1 MMNCYQHLNQKI
13 KWYEGNSLTQNSIPE
28 PLKRLI
34 TNKDSLTKSLML
46 LSDDTFRVNVLD
58 ERIALPYFHEQ
69 KKMESSLQK
78 WAMIRHV
85 ELEIHGEAVVFARS
99 IIPLSLILKGKNGLA
114 NLGQKPLGQLLFKKG
129 KLNISKRDF
138 SQINHNKKIIYARRT
153 PYGYMGSSILV
164 NEYFLPT
171 LEKYIK

>member
-1 MMNCYQHLNQKI
+1 MLERYNALRENQSWQPDNAFTKNVI
-13 KWYEGNSLTQNSIPE
+13 PQKLSSLILT
-28 PLKRLI
+28 KG
-34 TNKDSLTKSLML
+34 SLTKSLML

-69 KKMESSLQK
+69 RKIESSLQK

-114 NLGQKPLGQLLFKKG
+114 DLGQKPLGQLLFKKG

-138 SQINHNKKIIYARRT
+138 SQINQNKTITYARRT